1 MARTARSK
9 KADREERGPAGPAAV
24 ARALALYLA
33 CTLPLAAVLFL
44 YAGDLLDVYHGVVVC
59 YRPLPGSDGQG
70 DRVLRFILERESSG
84 DLEVVLPAAA
94 LDDYAVPRCISG
106 IPPIKPAEGLPE
118 VHKDA
123 FTLTVDIGGKQWPS
137 VVPSDLILPLLAVL
151 LGLPLRNWAVTGSP
165 LRMTGRVKPPPIRQA
180 PAGQVAPARSRGSM
194 GPPPSKQRRRRRKK
208 RKR

>member
-1 MARTARSK
+1 MARTVKSK
-9 KADREERGPAGPAAV
+9 NADREERGSAGPGAVLRALLLYSAV
-24 ARALALYLA
+24 ALPPAAL
-33 CTLPLAAVLFL
+33 LFL

-70 DRVLRFILERESSG
+70 DRVLRYILERESSG

-106 IPPIKPAEGLPE
+106 IPPIKQTEGMPA

-123 FTLTVDIGGKQWPS
+123 LTLSVDIGGKQWPS

-151 LGLPLRNWAVTGSP
+151 LGLPLRNWATTGSP
-165 LRMTGRVKPPPIRQA
+165 LRITGRVKPPPIRQA
-180 PAGQVAPARSRGSM
+180 PAGQVAPARSRGST
-194 GPPPSKQRRRRRKK
+194 GPPPSKVRSRRRKR